1 MLYGNNGS
9 LMSTSMFDPSSIF
22 STSMNML
29 AGQAAYE
36 QALLQ
41 KQSMDKIYPRQLKF
55 QEEQLTQMMDSLELS
70 KIKKAIDN
78 LEELKA
84 MSDDENFVAI
94 VGEKLE
100 EAKKLYMDT
109 LILQSGLKGI

>member
-9 LMSTSMFDPSSIF
+9 LMSTSMFDPSNIF
-22 STSMNML
+22 NTSMNML
-29 AGQAAYE
+29 AGQTAYE

-70 KIKKAIDN
+70 SVKKIIAN
-78 LEELKA
+78 LEELKE
-84 MSDDENFVAI
+84 MSDDQDFQATVDENL
-94 VGEKLE
+94 KK
-100 EAKKLYMDT
+100 AKKSLMDM
-109 LILQSGLKGI
+109 LIIQSGLKGI